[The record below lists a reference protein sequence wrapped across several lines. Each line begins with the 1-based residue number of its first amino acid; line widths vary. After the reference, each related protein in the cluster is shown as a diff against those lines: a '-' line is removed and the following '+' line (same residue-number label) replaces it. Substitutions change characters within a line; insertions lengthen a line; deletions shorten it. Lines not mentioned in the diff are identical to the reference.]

1 VIEVL
6 NQVARESRRV
16 LRDPRPQVLFLGF
29 GDSSLS
35 FELRAFVRNAEQL
48 FPVRHDLH
56 MAIDKAFREAGIE
69 IAFPQRDL
77 HLRSM
82 PDEWRRPP
90 RSPE

>member
-1 VIEVL
+1 MEVL
-6 NQVARESRRV
+6 TQVARESRRV
-16 LRDPRPQVLFLGF
+16 LRDPRPQAFFLSF

-35 FELRAFVRNAEQL
+35 FELRVFVRNAEQF

-56 MAIDKAFREAGIE
+56 MSIDKAFREAGIE

-82 PDEWRRPP
+82 PADWRGP
-90 RSPE
+90 RGGPE